1 MHTQGYVADVGE
13 ALDSALVLLAPRI
26 HGLGQSSPANCA
38 LVCSPAFIAASGRAR
53 LDQNINMCN
62 GKHPH

>member
-26 HGLGQSSPANCA
+26 HGLGQSSPAHCA
-38 LVCSPAFIAASGRAR
+38 LVCPPAFITARAVPG
-53 LDQNINMCN
+53 LI
-62 GKHPH
+62 KT